1 MTRIIIES
9 ENQNDIELIRKLA
22 LRLKARIRYENDS
35 DSISVAGEEEP
46 TKQGFLKA
54 LENAVKDGGIKSI
67 DNPAEW
73 QKKIRKNRKIN

>member
-22 LRLKARIRYENDS
+22 LRLKARIRNENDS